1 MAFLFSCQTSKCLPR
16 RFPVLFCPCLLVSCQ
31 RFPIKSGFPSQMIC
45 EKVDA
50 AWSMREWLG
59 RWTCTSKVPSWVPVL
74 SAMFMIVPSS
84 NPWPRLWIANWFAS
98 YQLFCFI
105 IFFNHVMSD
114 STTVLWGTSS
124 SVGYTEDS
132 ENPWKFPQGERIIKV
147 LLFIIIFLFFQ

>member
-1 MAFLFSCQTSKCLPR
+1 MAFLFSGQTSKCLPR
-16 RFPVLFCPCLLVSCQ
+16 RFPVLFCPCLLVSCP

-74 SAMFMIVPSS
+74 RYVHDSPEFKSSATLV
-84 NPWPRLWIANWFAS
+84 NNKLVCLLKVV
-98 YQLFCFI
+98 LFYF
-105 IFFNHVMSD
+105 FFNHVMSD
-114 STTVLWGTSS
+114 STTVLRGTSS